1 MSIPVFQLN
10 NVSYYYLNRIPAVR
24 DVSLEVL
31 PGERIAIVGANGSGK
46 STLMHLLDGLILP
59 SSGQLLAFGQEL
71 TESKLE
77 DAEFNRLFREKVG
90 FLFQNADVQLFCPNV
105 WEEIAFGPLQL
116 NLPRE
121 EILRRVED
129 VMEMLGIRELRDR
142 PPYALS
148 GGEKKRVAIGSILS
162 MNPQV
167 LILDEPT
174 NGLDPRTQQW
184 LIELLAELHLAGKTL
199 ITATHDLSIVEE
211 IADRVLVMDES
222 HHIVAEGHT
231 SQILN
236 NFDLLLEVNLIH
248 EHVHRHGDVIHHH
261 GHCHFFTHD
270 HIHGDQDLK
279 SQTEDSSSLSS

>member
-10 NVSYYYLNRIPAVR
+10 NVSYYYLNKIPAVR

-222 HHIVAEGHT
+222 HHIVAEGPT

>member
-1 MSIPVFQLN
+1 MSTPVFQLR
-10 NVSYYYLNRIPAVR
+10 NVSYYYLNSIPAVR

-31 PGERIAIVGANGSGK
+31 PGERIAILGANGSGK
-46 STLMHLLDGLILP
+46 TTLMHLLDGLILP

-71 TESKLE
+71 SEPKLE
-77 DAEFNRLFREKVG
+77 DPEFNRFFRAKVG
-90 FLFQNADVQLFCPNV
+90 FLFQNPDVQLFCPNV

-129 VMEMLGIRELRDR
+129 VMEMLGIGELRDR

-148 GGEKKRVAIGSILS
+148 GGEKRKVAIGSILS

-184 LIELLAELHLAGKTL
+184 LIELMVELHLAGKTL

-222 HHIVAEGHT
+222 HNIVAEGPT
-231 SQILN
+231 FQILN

-248 EHVHRHGDVIHHH
+248 EHVHRHGDIIHHH

-270 HIHGDQDLK
+270 HSHRDDHELK
-279 SQTEDSSSLSS
+279 KG

>member
-1 MSIPVFQLN
+1 MPIPVFQLRD
-10 NVSYYYLNRIPAVR
+10 VSYYYLNKIPAVR

-31 PGERIAIVGANGSGK
+31 PGERVAILGANGSGK
-46 STLMHLLDGLILP
+46 STLMHLLNGLILP

-77 DAEFNRLFREKVG
+77 DPEFNRLFRERVG

-129 VMEMLGIRELRDR
+129 VMEMLEIGELRDR

-174 NGLDPRTQQW
+174 SGLDPRTQQW
-184 LIELLAELHLAGKTL
+184 LMELLAELHLAGKTL
-199 ITATHDLSIVEE
+199 IAATHDLSIVEE
-211 IADRVLVMDES
+211 IADRALVMNES
-222 HHIVAEGHT
+222 HNLVAEGPT

-248 EHVHRHGDVIHHH
+248 EHVHRHGDIIHHH

-270 HIHGDQDLK
+270 HPHPGEAEEK
-279 SQTEDSSSLSS
+279 NRKRS

>member
-1 MSIPVFQLN
+1 VFQLR

-31 PGERIAIVGANGSGK
+31 PGERIAFLGANGSGK

-71 TESKLE
+71 TEPKLE
-77 DAEFNRLFREKVG
+77 DPEFNRQFRERVG
-90 FLFQNADVQLFCPNV
+90 FLFQNPDVQLFCPNV

-129 VMEMLGIRELRDR
+129 VLEMLGIGELRDR
-142 PPYALS
+142 APYALS
-148 GGEKKRVAIGSILS
+148 GGEKRKVALGSILS

-211 IADRVLVMDES
+211 IADRSLVMNES
-222 HHIVAEGHT
+222 HNLVAEGPTPH
-231 SQILN
+231 ILN

-248 EHVHRHGDVIHHH
+248 EHAHRHGEVIHHH
-261 GHCHFFTHD
+261 GHGHFFTHD
-270 HIHGDQDLK
+270 HSHQDDEELK
-279 SQTEDSSSLSS
+279 KK